1 MEKTISQQITLKM
14 AIFNIVE
21 GVTIPVITG
30 YVMYRACDMAI
41 SLPYNPI
48 KYILDVY
55 WFEAIKTFFMAVG
68 VIGGL
73 VIQLRKDQINKT
85 INDSWK
91 KFKTKKKKK

>member
-1 MEKTISQQITLKM
+1 
-14 AIFNIVE
+14 
-21 GVTIPVITG
+21 
-30 YVMYRACDMAI
+30 MYRACDMAI
-41 SLPYNPI
+41 SLPYNPF